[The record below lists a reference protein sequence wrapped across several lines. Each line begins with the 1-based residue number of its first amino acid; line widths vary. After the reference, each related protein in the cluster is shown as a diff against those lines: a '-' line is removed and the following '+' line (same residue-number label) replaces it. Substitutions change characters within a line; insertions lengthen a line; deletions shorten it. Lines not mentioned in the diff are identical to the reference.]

1 MADIPGLIE
10 GASQNYGMGH
20 SFLRHI
26 ERTRLLLFVVDITGF
41 QLSARAPHQD
51 AVNAVRLLSQELELY
66 VAAPCVPL
74 VHARPFFGKDG
85 TPVAADR
92 ARNCPIHH
100 NLFALIWA

>member
-66 VAAPCVPL
+66 GVAASLLLLYLLKFYVMLLLWPCSDNWE
-74 VHARPFFGKDG
+74 RW
-85 TPVAADR
+85 
-92 ARNCPIHH
+92 H
-100 NLFALIWA
+100 NWKKTKIA